1 MIPARND
8 SIDDILIVDDTPAN
22 LRLLSTMLAEQ
33 GYHVRPV
40 LNGALALEAAVAR
53 PPALIL
59 LDIRM
64 PGINGYEVC
73 ERLKDDPATREIP
86 IIFISAMDA
95 AQDKVRAFQ
104 VGGVD
109 YITKPFNVE
118 EVLARVETHI
128 SLNKLRKQMLDA
140 NRKMARELVLAG
152 EIQTSFLP
160 HTMPD
165 VPGWQFSAVL
175 RSAREM
181 SGDFYDLGVLTDGIL
196 KILIADVVDKG
207 AGAAMFMALSSTLL
221 RTYAAAFPFEPDR
234 VLGAV
239 NKRIIKDT
247 GGQQFVSVFYGV
259 LDPSSG
265 TLSYC
270 NAGHPPPIFISSGNS
285 SVVHALKKTGGVL
298 GIDMHDRWE
307 IDSITIDI
315 GGLLLLYTDG
325 ITDASNEGDEFFG
338 EAAVLESLKRNLDHP
353 AGEVQGAILADV
365 EQFVGSAPQ
374 HDDIAL
380 VVVKREVALE

>member
-1 MIPARND
+1 
-8 SIDDILIVDDTPAN
+8 
-22 LRLLSTMLAEQ
+22 
-33 GYHVRPV
+33 
-40 LNGALALEAAVAR
+40 
-53 PPALIL
+53 
-59 LDIRM
+59 
-64 PGINGYEVC
+64 
-73 ERLKDDPATREIP
+73 
-86 IIFISAMDA
+86 
-95 AQDKVRAFQ
+95 
-104 VGGVD
+104 
-109 YITKPFNVE
+109 
-118 EVLARVETHI
+118 
-128 SLNKLRKQMLDA
+128 MLDA

-160 HTMPD
+160 HTKPD
-165 VPGWQFSAVL
+165 VPGWQFSAAL
-175 RSAREM
+175 RPAREM

-270 NAGHPPPIFISSGNS
+270 NARHPPPIFISSGNS
-285 SVVHALKKTGGVL
+285 SVVQALKKTGGVL
-298 GIDMHDRWE
+298 GIDKHDQWE
-307 IDSITIDI
+307 IASITIDT
-315 GGLLLLYTDG
+315 GDLLLLYTDG
-325 ITDASNEGDEFFG
+325 VTEATNDGLEFFG
-338 EAAVLESLKRNLDHP
+338 EAAVLESLNKNIDHS
-353 AGEVQGAILADV
+353 AVEIQQVILADLA
-365 EQFVGSAPQ
+365 QFVGSAPQ

-380 VVVKREVALE
+380 VVVKREAALD